1 MATTRISE
9 RGQVVIPK
17 EIREQLGLERGQLL
31 EVEESEGAILMRPRM
46 MQTGSSPAGGWRAW
60 RGALEGS
67 GALEELEAEQRR
79 EVERTR

>member
-46 MQTGSSPAGGWRAW
+46 QTGG
-60 RGALEGS
+60 
-67 GALEELEAEQRR
+67 
-79 EVERTR
+79 

>member
-17 EIREQLGLERGQLL
+17 EIREQLGLERGQVL
-31 EVEESEGAILMRPRM
+31 EVEEWEGVILMRPRM
-46 MQTGSSPAGGWRAW
+46 QTGGSPAGGWRAW

-67 GALEELEAEQRR
+67 GALEDLEAEHRR
-79 EVERTR
+79 EVERAR